1 MMSLA
6 RRWAILGQLAAL
18 ALSACGSP
26 PTGRPTTT
34 IAAPSDDCGAA
45 LAKTAEAR
53 GDLDAELAA
62 LSRCRE
68 PPPSVLAARMELLVV
83 LGDIDEAKLDAA
95 RLAAADPS
103 RAPRAAEIQAMPPA
117 RGGLADARALARDG
131 VAARDRGD
139 TIVATR
145 KLAMARHR
153 YRRLAGAE
161 PEPTLLSGTSSF
173 GWTGD
178 APVWTLVAR
187 RFPLGDERSS
197 VVAVGAMDPETH
209 EVELTSLVDASGDY
223 QPWSAWPGH
232 SGAVAVA
239 AKAGSVIVGAP
250 GKPRRLDASG
260 VSTFSPRGDLL
271 AIATP
276 SALVTYDTATW
287 TKISDL
293 PVKAQG
299 RGAWLRDGS
308 VYAEVGSE
316 HVLVA
321 DVRGRHVILDENEVP
336 ASALSASNAHLAV
349 LTSRVV
355 PNPDRLV
362 YYVDLRAVDALDKP
376 RLIRLDISMFH
387 ARPSLQFVG
396 DRRLVVGERFSVAH
410 GDYEEVEHAVIDVAS
425 GAVRRGA
432 GNVRGGP
439 HHVRTER
446 AAYAKLS
453 KTVGPF
459 VPRPRVLAE
468 TAQFMSPYATSS
480 SASLVAATVGTPGRG
495 CGNTGADCFLSEP
508 SVMLVDAHR
517 KSLLH
522 DVKIPLASI
531 AMKLVTFTPDEA
543 TVFAC
548 GYDGAGATPGF
559 VIDVASG
566 QIGATPLTSC
576 GDRALD
582 EEGVR
587 LLLEGGVVD
596 LQHQAGR
603 SWPLSFPTSWAPPDA
618 AQVHRGATALPEGTP
633 GLVCRF
639 GELVAP
645 FAVCPPCAAAGT
657 CRK

>member
-1 MMSLA
+1 V
-6 RRWAILGQLAAL
+6 
-18 ALSACGSP
+18 SP
-26 PTGRPTTT
+26 PVTPTTT
-34 IAAPSDDCGAA
+34 IAATLDDCGLAA
-45 LAKTAEAR
+45 AR
-53 GDLDAELAA
+53 DFETQGDLDAALAA
-62 LSRCRE
+62 ISRCRE
-68 PPPSVLAARMELLVV
+68 PPPPVLAARMELLVV
-83 LGDIDEAKLDAA
+83 LGDIEEAKLDAA
-95 RLAAADPS
+95 RLAAAVPS
-103 RAPRAAEIQAMPPA
+103 HAPRAAEIQAMPPA
-117 RGGLADARALARDG
+117 DRRLADARALAREG

-145 KLAMARHR
+145 KLAMARHL

-161 PEPTLLSGTSSF
+161 PEPTLLSGGSSF
-173 GWTGD
+173 GWTGN
-178 APVWTLVAR
+178 APLYSLVAH
-187 RFPLGDERSS
+187 RFPIGGERSG
-197 VVAVGAMDPETH
+197 VVAVGALDPETH
-209 EVELTSLVDASGDY
+209 EVELTSLVDASDDY

-250 GKPRRLDASG
+250 GKPRRLDATG
-260 VSTFSPRGDLL
+260 VVTFSSRGDLL

-276 SALVTYDTATW
+276 TALVTYDTATW

-293 PVKAQG
+293 PVKAKG
-299 RGAWLRDGS
+299 RGAWLSGGS
-308 VYAEVGSE
+308 IYAEVGPEHE

-321 DVRGRHVILDENEVP
+321 DVREGRVILDEEEIS
-336 ASALSASNAHLAV
+336 ADALSASNAYLAV
-349 LTSRVV
+349 LRYRVV

-387 ARPSLQFVG
+387 GRPTLQFVG

-432 GNVRGGP
+432 GDVRGGP
-439 HHVRTER
+439 HFVRTER

-459 VPRPRVLAE
+459 VPKPRVLAE
-468 TAQFMSPYATSS
+468 TAQFTWPYATSS
-480 SASLVAATVGTPGRG
+480 SAPDRLAPGSASIVAATAGTPGRG
-495 CGNTGADCFLSEP
+495 CGSVGADCFLSEP
-508 SVMLVDAHR
+508 SVMLVAEAAHR

-548 GYDGAGATPGF
+548 GYEETGATHGF

-566 QIGATPLTSC
+566 QIGATPPTDC
-576 GDRALD
+576 VYRALD
-582 EEGVR
+582 EKGVL

-596 LQHQAGR
+596 LRHHAGR
-603 SWPLSFPTSWAPPDA
+603 SWPLLFQTSWAPFDA
-618 AQVHRGATALPEGTP
+618 AQVYRDRTALPEGTP

-645 FAVCPPCAAAGT
+645 FAVCP
-657 CRK
+657 R